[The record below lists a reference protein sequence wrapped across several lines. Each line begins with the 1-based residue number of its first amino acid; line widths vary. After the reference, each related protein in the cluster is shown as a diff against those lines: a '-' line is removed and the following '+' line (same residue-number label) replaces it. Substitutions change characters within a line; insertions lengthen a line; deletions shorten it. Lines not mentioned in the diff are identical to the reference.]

1 MQTTQSSS
9 PWGTIL
15 SGLPWMEI
23 FAKTGQFV
31 RHLLSPNKL
40 GLYEV
45 LEYESTLELLD
56 RKGEKAIF
64 KKRQKVRYLQDNIIA
79 YMDQAWGDG
88 QFLLDY
94 RCSPGAA
101 VDKYRFGHKTYI
113 LISLREVKQRGDS
126 DEFIIERKIKNGFL
140 RRQEQWETDINHPT
154 RQVAIRL
161 IFPKGRPPLR
171 VALVENIRQ
180 KTTLVDDSNQ
190 RQLPDGRWLVDWETN
205 DPRLNERYVLK
216 WEW

>member
-1 MQTTQSSS
+1 MQTAQASS
-9 PWGTIL
+9 PWGAIL

-23 FAKTGQFV
+23 FAKAGQFA
-31 RHLLSPNKL
+31 RQILFPSRQ

-45 LEYESTLELLD
+45 LEYESTLEMLD

-88 QFLLDY
+88 KFLVDY

-101 VDKYRFGHKTYI
+101 VDQYRFGHKTYI
-113 LISLREVKQRGDS
+113 LISLREVKHRGDT

-140 RRQEQWETDINHPT
+140 RQQEQWETDINHPT
-154 RQVAIRL
+154 RQVVLRL
-161 IFPKGRPPLR
+161 IFPKGRPPMQ
-171 VALVENIRQ
+171 VEMVENIRQ
-180 KTTLVDDSNQ
+180 KTTLVNDSNQ
-190 RQLPDGRWLVDWETN
+190 RQLPDGRWQATWKTDN
-205 DPRLNERYVLK
+205 PRLNERYVLK

>member
-1 MQTTQSSS
+1 MQTAQASS
-9 PWGTIL
+9 PWGAIL

-23 FAKTGQFV
+23 FARSWQFF
-31 RHLLSPNKL
+31 RQILFPSRQ

-88 QFLLDY
+88 KFLLDY
-94 RCSPGAA
+94 CCSPGVA
-101 VDKYRFGHKTYI
+101 VDQYRFGHKTYI
-113 LISLREVKQRGDS
+113 LISLREVKQRGDT
-126 DEFIIERKIKNGFL
+126 DEFYIERKIKIGFL
-140 RRQEQWETDINHPT
+140 RQQEQWETDISHPT
-154 RQVAIRL
+154 RQVAVRV
-161 IFPKGRPPLR
+161 IFPKERPPLR
-171 VALVENIRQ
+171 VALVENTRQ
-180 KTTLVDDSNQ
+180 RTILVGDQ
-190 RQLPDGRWLVDWETN
+190 HQLQLPDGRWQVAWET
-205 DPRLNERYVLK
+205 DHPRMNERYVLK

>member
-1 MQTTQSSS
+1 
-9 PWGTIL
+9 
-15 SGLPWMEI
+15 MEI
-23 FAKTGQFV
+23 FAKSWQFA
-31 RHLLSPNKL
+31 RQILSPNRQ

-56 RKGEKAIF
+56 RKGKKATF

-88 QFLLDY
+88 EFLLDY

-101 VDKYRFGHKTYI
+101 VDQYRFGHKTYI
-113 LISLREVKQRGDS
+113 LISLREVKQRGDT
-126 DEFIIERKIKNGFL
+126 DEFYIERKIKNGFL
-140 RRQEQWETDINHPT
+140 RQQEQWETDISHPT
-154 RQVAIRL
+154 RYVAIRL
-161 IFPKGRPPLR
+161 IIPMGRPPLR

-180 KTTLVDDSNQ
+180 KTTLVGDERQ
-190 RQLPDGRWLVDWETN
+190 RQLPDGRWQVAWETDN
-205 DPRLNERYVLK
+205 PRLNERYVLK

>member
-1 MQTTQSSS
+1 MQTAQASS
-9 PWGTIL
+9 PWGAIL

-23 FAKTGQFV
+23 FAKAWQFV
-31 RHLLSPNKL
+31 RQIILPSRQ

-56 RKGEKAIF
+56 RKGEKATF

-88 QFLLDY
+88 KYLLDY
-94 RCSPGAA
+94 RCSPGIA
-101 VDKYRFGHKTYI
+101 VDQYRFGHKTYI
-113 LISLREVKQRGDS
+113 LISLREVKQRGDT
-126 DEFIIERKIKNGFL
+126 DEFLIERKIKNGFL
-140 RRQEQWETDINHPT
+140 RQQEQWETDISHTT
-154 RQVAIRL
+154 RQVAVRV
-161 IFPKGRPPLR
+161 IFPKERPPLR

-180 KTTLVDDSNQ
+180 KTILVSDQHQ
-190 RQLPDGRWLVDWETN
+190 RQLPDGRWQVAWEAGN
-205 DPRLNERYVLK
+205 PRLNERYVLK

>member
-1 MQTTQSSS
+1 MQTAQASS
-9 PWGTIL
+9 PWGAIL

-23 FAKTGQFV
+23 FAKTGQFAKQILFPS
-31 RHLLSPNKL
+31 RQ

-88 QFLLDY
+88 KFLLDY
-94 RCSPGAA
+94 RCTPGTA
-101 VDKYRFGHKTYI
+101 VDRYRFGHKTYI
-113 LISLREVKQRGDS
+113 LISLREVKQRGDT
-126 DEFIIERKIKNGFL
+126 DEFLIERKIKNGFL
-140 RRQEQWETDINHPT
+140 RQQEQWETDISHPT
-154 RQVAIRL
+154 RQVSIKVIL
-161 IFPKGRPPLR
+161 PKQRSPMR
-171 VALVENIRQ
+171 VALVENTRQ
-180 KTTLVDDSNQ
+180 KTTLVGDADQ
-190 RQLPDGRWLVDWETN
+190 RQLPDGRWQVAWKTDN
-205 DPRLNERYVLK
+205 PRLNERYVMK

>member
-1 MQTTQSSS
+1 MQTAQVSS
-9 PWGTIL
+9 PWGAIL
-15 SGLPWMEI
+15 SGLPWTEI
-23 FAKTGQFV
+23 FAKTGQFI
-31 RHLLSPNKL
+31 RRDIFPARQ

-45 LEYESTLELLD
+45 LEYESTLALLD
-56 RKGEKAIF
+56 RKGEKAVF

-88 QFLLDY
+88 KFLLDY
-94 RCSPGAA
+94 RCSPGEP
-101 VDKYRFGHKTYI
+101 VDQYRFGHKTYI

-126 DEFIIERKIKNGFL
+126 DEFLIERSIKNGFL
-140 RRQEQWETDINHPT
+140 RHQEQWETDINHPT

-161 IFPKGRPPLR
+161 VFPKGRPPVR

-180 KTTLVDDSNQ
+180 KTILVEDASQ
-190 RQLPDGRWLVDWETN
+190 RRLPDGRWQVEWKTDN
-205 DPRLNERYVLK
+205 PRLNERYIMK